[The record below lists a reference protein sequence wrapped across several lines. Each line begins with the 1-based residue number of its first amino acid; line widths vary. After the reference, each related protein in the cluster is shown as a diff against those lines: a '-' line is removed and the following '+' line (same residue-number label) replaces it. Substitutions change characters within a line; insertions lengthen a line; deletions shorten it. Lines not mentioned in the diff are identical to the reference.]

1 MDDVHKLHGC
11 NVFLARVTPAVARV
25 MLACG
30 LIAGIA
36 NAGAEPPAMPT
47 RAATTGSLQLAA
59 DVVGNPGGNPSGN
72 PTGNPSG
79 NPELPRSNDV
89 TPATDPDDPPRVP
102 LWTKYAYFVPARF
115 SDLPG

>member
-11 NVFLARVTPAVARV
+11 NVFLAKVTPAVASV
-25 MLACG
+25 TLACG

-59 DVVGNPGGNPSGN
+59 DAADNPG
-72 PTGNPSG
+72 GNPSG
-79 NPELPRSNDV
+79 NPELPRGNDV

-115 SDLPG
+115 ATT

>member
-79 NPELPRSNDV
+79 NPELPRGNDV